1 MLIIVTTVYLYQMQ
15 PIFISLL
22 VFSSKSLPTCFRKV
36 SKPFCTAQFIINKL
50 CCTYSI
56 VYLFSINLT
65 EFVTNILLTG
75 PVTDKYEI
83 FLNFNLFSINSRSI
97 IETDN
102 FKIHMQM
109 VFKVLAKYQESR
121 YSISDVE
128 LAIQNLDSRWIQ

>member
-36 SKPFCTAQFIINKL
+36 SKPFCT
-50 CCTYSI
+50 YSL
-56 VYLFSINLT
+56 VYLFSINLN

-102 FKIHMQM
+102 FKIHMRM

-128 LAIQNLDSRWIQ
+128 LAIQNLDSRWI

>member
-36 SKPFCTAQFIINKL
+36 SKPFCT
-50 CCTYSI
+50 YSI

-65 EFVTNILLTG
+65 EFVTNISLTG

-102 FKIHMQM
+102 FNIHMRM

-128 LAIQNLDSRWIQ
+128 LAI